1 MKPEWSS
8 DREPNLDPAVE
19 EAVRGVMAAIADLD
33 TAVIRAQN
41 LDIQAVLDEPAEVNE
56 SYLLSL
62 STMSDASP
70 ELKAYASRV
79 QRGECQWSDIELAQP
94 VPPEVFELK
103 HSPMFDWRIF
113 PTPPPL
119 DIDPTPARPQASQ
132 YLYDDY
138 DEDNQAPESW
148 LE

>member
-41 LDIQAVLDEPAEVNE
+41 LDIQAILDQPTEVND
-56 SYLLSL
+56 SYMLSL
-62 STMSDASP
+62 SMMSDASS
-70 ELKAYASRV
+70 ELQAYAARV
-79 QRGECQWSDIELAQP
+79 QRGECQWSEIELAQP
-94 VPPEVFELK
+94 LPPEVYELK
-103 HSPMFDWRIF
+103 TSPLFDWRLF
-113 PTPPPL
+113 PAPSPMQVDTP
-119 DIDPTPARPQASQ
+119 PARPQSSQ
-132 YLYDDY
+132 YVYDDY
-138 DEDNQAPESW
+138 DEEDQAPDSW